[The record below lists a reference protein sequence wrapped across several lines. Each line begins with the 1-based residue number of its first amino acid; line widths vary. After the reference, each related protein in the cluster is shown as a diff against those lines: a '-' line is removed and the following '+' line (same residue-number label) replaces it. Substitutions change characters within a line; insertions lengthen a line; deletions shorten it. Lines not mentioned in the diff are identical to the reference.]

1 MQDGVE
7 LDEPDRAMAAA
18 LQLHGRA
25 PWSLVARLVGASE
38 STAERR
44 VESLVRRGCPRFR
57 TLTEPEVR

>member
-1 MQDGVE
+1 
-7 LDEPDRAMAAA
+7 MAAA